1 MNRKL
6 VFSVI
11 AYWIVVSAVA
21 VLVYPVLMS
30 DTMNRYAP
38 MADAFAAGDWF
49 HAFHPRFG
57 VLFSVLTGL
66 WAMLGFRGDQAC
78 QIVALGF
85 LSASA
90 IPAWYLMRRVFDEKI
105 ASLTAALVVLMPE
118 YFVFAID
125 GLRDCAR
132 TFALL
137 MVAYSFV
144 TLKRSWVMAIGAFVL
159 ATLRSDTQLIGGLA
173 LFAWVITCL
182 VKRDYRM
189 IFLPFLAYIVGLLLC
204 SAMVYGFTGYFLPN
218 AQAVIMLGLKL

>member
-1 MNRKL
+1 M
-6 VFSVI
+6 
-11 AYWIVVSAVA
+11 YWIVVSAIA

-57 VLFSVLTGL
+57 VIFSVLTGVV
-66 WAMLGFRGDQAC
+66 ASLGFRGDQAC

-90 IPAWYLMRRVFDEKI
+90 IPAWYLTRRVFDEKV

-118 YFVFAID
+118 FFVFAID

-132 TFALL
+132 SFAVL

-144 TLKRSWVMAIGAFVL
+144 AGKRSWVMAIGAFVL
-159 ATLRSDTQLIGGLA
+159 ATLRVDTQLVGGLA
-173 LFAWVITCL
+173 VLAWVVTRL
-182 VKRDYRM
+182 VKREYRM
-189 IFLPFLAYIVGLLLC
+189 IILPLFAYILGILCC

-218 AQAVIMLGLKL
+218 AQSVYLLGLKL